1 MEIKCLWSLERYITL
16 HKQQLGFTSHNLSEA
31 FQVCGKHLSSLSM
44 LGLLL
49 SDGETFRILETLLD
63 GKSIRQLRSD
73 LASGH
78 FLYRMQ
84 RPKYPLYLESNCSAV
99 QVPSTMN
106 YEFMFEGFR
115 RLLQQEHV
123 IVEFHFWV

>member
-1 MEIKCLWSLERYITL
+1 
-16 HKQQLGFTSHNLSEA
+16 
-31 FQVCGKHLSSLSM
+31 M

-73 LASGH
+73 FASGH